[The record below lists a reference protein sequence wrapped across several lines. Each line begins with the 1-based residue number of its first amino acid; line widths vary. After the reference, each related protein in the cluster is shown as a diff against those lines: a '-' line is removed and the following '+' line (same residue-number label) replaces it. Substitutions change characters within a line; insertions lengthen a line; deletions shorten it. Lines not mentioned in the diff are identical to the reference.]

1 MKKLL
6 YTLLAVSLI
15 FSACEKE
22 EEELIND
29 SNLLLENTIW
39 EFTKFEAFVSLGQM
53 QILNIPEDLNLYQGI
68 YGGYEISEWIFLDD
82 ILIFHTIFSG
92 EGIPLPTSFYDTVS
106 YSYQNNIITTDPQ
119 GFGLSGINPIE
130 DSFQQYALNPVIE
143 YNSNSLKLQSR
154 YGEFITLEKQ

>member
-6 YTLLAVSLI
+6 YTFLAVSII
-15 FSACEKE
+15 FSACKKE
-22 EEELIND
+22 EEEPIND

-39 EFTKFEAFVSLGQM
+39 EFTKIEALVSAGQM
-53 QILNIPEDLNLYQGI
+53 QIFNIPEDLNLDHSIGS
-68 YGGYEISEWIFLDD
+68 GYEISEWIFLDD
-82 ILIFHTIFSG
+82 ILIFHTIYSD
-92 EGIPLPTSFYDTVS
+92 EGIPFPTSFYDTIS

-130 DSFQQYALNPVIE
+130 DSFEQYALNPIIE